1 MFYMLI
7 VVVSVIVRIY
17 QNTWN
22 STHNKGDFTACKLYL
37 NEPEVKQNVT
47 VHFSILRRR
56 RISWNFCFECM
67 CILDCSKKMLFIPS
81 IGVKEEKASHYLRTG
96 QVLPVLGLDMSRSLC
111 LITEMV
117 RSPASREP
125 FPGHSV
131 TKPNASLLS
140 EAIILSCCLF
150 ILYHLLQSVL
160 IISIAVHWVCGLR
173 GCNQI
178 IALSF
183 ATIVPKNLPC
193 GATSFSAS
201 EQLRKATERIYSLS
215 L

>member
-1 MFYMLI
+1 MFYMLT

-47 VHFSILRRR
+47 VHFRILRRR

-96 QVLPVLGLDMSRSLC
+96 QGPPCLGTWHESVPLPDHWDGSFSSFKGAFSRPLC
-111 LITEMV
+111 HETQCL
-117 RSPASREP
+117 SALWS
-125 FPGHSV
+125 
-131 TKPNASLLS
+131 NNSLL
-140 EAIILSCCLF
+140 LF
-150 ILYHLLQSVL
+150 IYF
-160 IISIAVHWVCGLR
+160 IS
-173 GCNQI
+173 
-178 IALSF
+178 F
-183 ATIVPKNLPC
+183 TTIC
-193 GATSFSAS
+193 AYYF
-201 EQLRKATERIYSLS
+201 YSSTLS
-215 L
+215 LWA